1 MISYISRRLL
11 EAIPTFLAVVTIV
24 FLVIQLAPGDAAL
37 ILSGAGRQQMD
48 AASVE
53 RLREKWGLNEPL
65 HQRYVKYM
73 KNVLTFRFGK
83 SMMTGGPV
91 LDLINKS
98 LPYTL
103 KLVIPVFFIVLLLGV
118 GLGFLAG
125 LFKGS
130 AIDSFSMLMA
140 VTWISIPNFALG
152 FLLMLAVVHLAII
165 NLPISGTGSLA
176 HMILPG
182 ITLGARYLALIARV
196 TRSSVLDF
204 VQSDHVRT
212 ARAKGLSAFKV
223 NVKHILR
230 AALIP
235 VTTVAGLQFVAMF
248 SNTIIVEKL
257 FSWPGLGHLLVQ
269 SVTTQDMAVTAG
281 CVVIISLGYIGINLM
296 VDIFYAYLDPRI
308 TYN

>member
-118 GLGFLAG
+118 GLEFLAG